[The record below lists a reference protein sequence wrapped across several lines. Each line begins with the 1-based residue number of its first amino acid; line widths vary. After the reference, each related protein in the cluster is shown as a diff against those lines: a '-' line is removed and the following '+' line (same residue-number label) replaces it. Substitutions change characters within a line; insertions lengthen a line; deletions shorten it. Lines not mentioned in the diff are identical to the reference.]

1 MTIVYGA
8 FDRAALDRE
17 YSPSSRAPDFL
28 RTLDQ
33 AADRSRRARADLACR
48 PDVRYGPDPAERLD
62 YFPATRPGAPLFVFV
77 HGGHWQQ
84 CSKEESAFAAPRFVS
99 SGAAFAALGYGL
111 APGNSL
117 AEMVASVRRALRWLG
132 EHADVLGHA
141 GDAVYAGG
149 SSAGAHLVAAALS
162 GPEAGPRVP
171 GVCLLSGVYDLQPI
185 RSSYVNDALGLDR
198 ETAERYSPLRA
209 GTLAARSVIIA
220 RGADETFEYARQ
232 QREFVQMLQAR
243 KHPVR
248 DLVVVG
254 RNHFDLPFDLGRVG
268 TSVGD
273 AVLAQM
279 GLSPPAARP

>member
-28 RTLDQ
+28 RILDQ
-33 AADRSRRARADLACR
+33 AAARSRQARADLACR
-48 PDVRYGPDPAERLD
+48 PDVRYGPGPAERLD

-84 CSKEESAFAAPRFVS
+84 CSKEESAFAAPRFVKA
-99 SGAAFAALGYGL
+99 GAAFAALGYGL
-111 APGNSL
+111 APGCSL
-117 AEMVASVRRALRWLG
+117 GSMVESVRRGLRWLCERG
-132 EHADVLGHA
+132 ALLGHA

-162 GPEAGPRVP
+162 GPEAGPRLP
-171 GVCLLSGVYDLQPI
+171 GVCLLSGVYDLEPI

-198 ETAERYSPLRA
+198 ETARRYSPLR
-209 GTLAARSVIIA
+209 GGPLAAQSVIVA
-220 RGADETFEYARQ
+220 RGAAETFEYARQ
-232 QREFVQMLQAR
+232 QREFVEALRAR
-243 KHPVR
+243 EQPVR

-273 AVLAQM
+273 AVLARM
-279 GLSPPAARP
+279 GLLRPAARS